1 MVLLD
6 DKKENIRK
14 INEELKSAFSQ
25 IREEFDEHLDAI
37 NENTNE
43 IQANYEYLC
52 EIDNKI
58 NKLNEKIEEI
68 QLILSKLT
76 GQKLD
81 LKPEYYRIDPLG
93 PEEQKMFLAIY
104 SEDKPLSYMELAKRV
119 GKPLTLVR
127 SYVTN
132 LIEKGIP
139 INKSYVKGRPHVM
152 IDAGFKSLQAKK
164 NIVGINQQILGF
176 D

>member
-1 MVLLD
+1 MVFLD
-6 DKKENIRK
+6 DKKENVKK
-14 INEELKSAFSQ
+14 ISEELKAAFSSV
-25 IREEFDEHLDAI
+25 REEFDEHLDAI

-43 IQANYEYLC
+43 VQANYGYLC

-68 QLILSKLT
+68 QLILGRLT
-76 GQKLD
+76 GKKVD
-81 LKPEYYRIDPLG
+81 LNPEYYSVDPLG
-93 PEEQKMFLAIY
+93 PEEQKVFLAMY
-104 SEDKPLSYMELAKRV
+104 TEDKPVSYMELANRV

-139 INKSYVKGRPHVM
+139 INKSYVKGRPHIM
-152 IDAGFKSLQAKK
+152 IDTEFKRLQAKK
-164 NIVGINQQILGF
+164 NIVGIHQQILSF

>member
-1 MVLLD
+1 LNFSD
-6 DKKENIRK
+6 DNKRLR
-14 INEELKSAFSQ
+14 EELKAAFSAV
-25 IREEFDEHLDAI
+25 REEFEEHLDTI

-52 EIDNKI
+52 EVDNKI

-68 QLILSKLT
+68 QLILNKLT
-76 GQKLD
+76 GQKLEFQASQMHIEA
-81 LKPEYYRIDPLG
+81 LTS
-93 PEEQKMFLAIY
+93 EEQKIFLAIY
-104 SEDKPLSYMELAKRV
+104 TEDRPVSYMELAKQV

-132 LIEKGIP
+132 LIEKGVP
-139 INKSYVKGRPHVM
+139 INKSYVKGRPYVM
-152 IDAGFKSLQAKK
+152 IDADFKRLQAKK
-164 NIVGINQQILGF
+164 NIVGLGQKTLSF